1 MHEYPEV
8 RKAEEEPWATS
19 EKMGVH
25 AANLPQGQPE
35 RAWPFEPAKAFE
47 QPDLSSLSPEELA
60 MLCRQQESLQRILSL
75 REAGKI
81 SEEEMKADLLRFP
94 ES

>member
-19 EKMGVH
+19 EKM
-25 AANLPQGQPE
+25 LQGQPE
-35 RAWPFEPAKAFE
+35 RAWPFEPTKTFE
-47 QPDLSSLSPEELA
+47 QPDLSSLSPEQLA
-60 MLCRQQESLQRILSL
+60 MLRRQQESLQRILRL

-81 SEEEMKADLLRFP
+81 SEEEMKAALLRLP

>member
-1 MHEYPEV
+1 MQEYPEV
-8 RKAEEEPWATS
+8 RKAEEEPGATS
-19 EKMGVH
+19 EKMRVH

-47 QPDLSSLSPEELA
+47 QPDSLSPEQLA
-60 MLCRQQESLQRILSL
+60 MLCRQQESLQRILRL

-81 SEEEMKADLLRFP
+81 SEEEMEAALLRFP